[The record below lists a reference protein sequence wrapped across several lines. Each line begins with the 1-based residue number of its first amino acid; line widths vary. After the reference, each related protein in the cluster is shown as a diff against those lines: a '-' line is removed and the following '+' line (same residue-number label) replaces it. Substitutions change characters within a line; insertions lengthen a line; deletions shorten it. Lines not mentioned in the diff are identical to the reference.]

1 MSQTTIIELGGR
13 RYKVTCIPDPEPAD
27 TELNDVEAYFSID
40 DLLKKKLIIKH
51 DPENKYSARAIQAW
65 LDKFPKP
72 LNSK

>member
-27 TELNDVEAYFSID
+27 TMLNDVEAYIGITENLKSR
-40 DLLKKKLIIKH
+40 LLTNVPTKQ
-51 DPENKYSARAIQAW
+51 YSQRAIQNW

-72 LNSK
+72 INQK

>member
-27 TELNDVEAYFSID
+27 TMLNDVEAYFSID
-40 DLLKKKLIIKH
+40 ELLRNKLIVRQRS
-51 DPENKYSARAIQAW
+51 ENKYSGRAIQNW

-72 LNSK
+72 IK

>member
-27 TELNDVEAYFSID
+27 TMLNDVEAYIWITENLKSR
-40 DLLKKKLIIKH
+40 LLTNVPTKQ
-51 DPENKYSARAIQAW
+51 YSQRAIQNW

-72 LNSK
+72 LK